1 MKKEE
6 QDNLS
11 WSGFIHW
18 APKKILL
25 SSLFYGSIR
34 ILFATAWPY
43 LLYHYLQKRDF
54 TFNAAAG
61 QILAIIFLLFILSAL
76 ATHRQSVLNIKLVDG
91 FSHALYQKLWEKML
105 AIKWLSFHRKSRVYF
120 IDIFM
125 NEAWRLRK
133 GITAL
138 LESIVVNLILVA
150 ALMLLVFLSSKLM
163 FLLCIFSLGISGA
176 LHLYSSY
183 KLRPL
188 VQHFHQAW
196 RNQHHWSSTLTDQF
210 DLLKMDRGHAFSRV
224 QNENNTAAF
233 LGSNSAMLKDQSK
246 WNSINLLVNNLL
258 RLLVF
263 LLGMYWVQQQQIL
276 FADFLF
282 ILLIVSMI
290 QTNLNQVPTAIYTSI
305 ESKEAS
311 NRIREFFA
319 MDTDLAAQNNIKPLP
334 NIHSISITDLRFA
347 YSSQNVVKNPAIH
360 LQKGKLYLWQGA
372 NGSGKSTTAHVLMG
386 LLEPDSGNLTVNGA
400 ACSWQELKAYQ
411 HRFAFVHQEAPMF
424 IGTLQEN
431 ILFGHPEP
439 ARAWQ
444 QLQHSWL
451 HPLLPSGQN
460 AESRTIGEHGEGLS
474 GGEARRLALIRE
486 WLRDSELIILD
497 EPLNHL
503 DEYSI
508 TELRREIVNIKHNA
522 IVIIIS
528 HQTGFETLADEIRR
542 F

>member
-11 WSGFIHW
+11 WSGFIRW

-61 QILAIIFLLFILSAL
+61 QILASIFLLFILSAL

-91 FSHALYQKLWEKML
+91 FSHALYQQLWEKML
-105 AIKWLSFHRKSRVYF
+105 AIKWLSFHSKSRVYF

-150 ALMLLVFLSSKLM
+150 ALMLLVLLSSKLM
-163 FLLCIFSLGISGA
+163 FLLCIFSLGISGV

-188 VQHFHQAW
+188 VQNFHQAW

-224 QNENNTAAF
+224 QNQNNTQAF
-233 LGSNSAMLKDQSK
+233 LGANSAMLKDQSK
-246 WNSINLLVNNLL
+246 WNAINLLVNNLL

-282 ILLIVSMI
+282 VLLIVSMI
-290 QTNLNQVPTAIYTSI
+290 QTNLNQVPTAIYTFI
-305 ESKEAS
+305 ESQEAS
-311 NRIREFFA
+311 IRIREFFA
-319 MDTDLAAQNNIKPLP
+319 MDADPAPQNSTKPSTDL
-334 NIHSISITDLRFA
+334 HSISITDLSFA
-347 YSSQNVVKNPAIH
+347 YNNQNIVKNPALH
-360 LQKGKLYLWQGA
+360 LQKGKIYLWQGA

-386 LLEPDSGNLTVNGA
+386 LLEPDSGNLSINGA
-400 ACSWQELKAYQ
+400 ACSWQELKAHQ

-431 ILFGHPEP
+431 LLFGHPEP
-439 ARAWQ
+439 ASAWQ

-451 HPLLPSGQN
+451 SRLLPSGQE
-460 AESRTIGEHGEGLS
+460 AETRTIGERGEGLS

-486 WLRDSELIILD
+486 WLRNSALIILD

-508 TELRREIVNIKHNA
+508 TELRREIVSIKHNA